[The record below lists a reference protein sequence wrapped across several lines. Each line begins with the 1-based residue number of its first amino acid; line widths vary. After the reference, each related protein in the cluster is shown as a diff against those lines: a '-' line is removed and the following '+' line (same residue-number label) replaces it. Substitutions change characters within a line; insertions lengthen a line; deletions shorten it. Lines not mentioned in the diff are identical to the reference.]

1 MFKHFNIAIF
11 GRVQGVFFRRTVRH
25 EASRRGIAGF
35 VRNEP
40 DGTVRIEA
48 EGDEEA
54 LQEFV
59 RWIKSGAGDGLHEV
73 KEVEV
78 SEGPFKMLEGFEVGD

>member
-1 MFKHFNIAIF
+1 MIKHVNIVIL
-11 GRVQGVFFRRTVRH
+11 GRVQGVFFRRTVKH
-25 EASRRGIAGF
+25 EAARRGISGF

-48 EGDEEA
+48 EGNEDM
-54 LQEFV
+54 LQEFTA
-59 RWIKSGAGDGLHEV
+59 WLKSGAGEGLHEV

-78 SEGPFKMLEGFEVGD
+78 SEGPFKLFKGFEVGE